1 MPIVV
6 SGAANMAKLL
16 VATMAVAGA
25 YVGAQASQ
33 AEPAGVPA
41 LSSMTPSGSAATS
54 TGSSTTGAFADRPT
68 RVMTLT
74 TRADETGTPDLTQ
87 TDVAADTTA
96 DTAQQVAPAP
106 GRVVVTAMPGGADC
120 ERTYRVRTMI
130 DPAGSG
136 VSYAWQVVRW
146 NSSTRGWQ
154 PYFAS
159 RSGFTGGPRAVEWRP
174 RIGGN
179 PGRYRVR
186 LDVGSRTYESAA
198 FQVTC

>member
-1 MPIVV
+1 MPIMVG
-6 SGAANMAKLL
+6 GAANIAKLL

-33 AEPAGVPA
+33 AEPGDVPA
-41 LSSMTPSGSAATS
+41 LSSVTPSGSTS
-54 TGSSTTGAFADRPT
+54 SGSSTTGAFADRPT

-74 TRADETGTPDLTQ
+74 TRADEAEATNLTTG
-87 TDVAADTTA
+87 AAPEA
-96 DTAQQVAPAP
+96 APAP
-106 GRVVVTAMPGGADC
+106 GTVTVTAMPGGADC
-120 ERTYRVRTMI
+120 ERTYRVRTVI
-130 DPAGSG
+130 DSDGSG

-146 NSSTRGWQ
+146 NTSTREWQ

-174 RIGGN
+174 RIDGN

-186 LDVGSRTYESAA
+186 LDVGSRSYESAA
-198 FQVTC
+198 FQVAC